1 VSDLWGDAPTV
12 VVVRTRR
19 CSVCGA
25 KYPADFLVCPKD
37 ATSLEAAEGAND
49 DPLIGEV
56 LAGTF
61 RIVELLGAGG
71 MGRVYEAEHVR
82 LPRRFA
88 VKVMHESLV
97 ALTEAMA
104 RFEREAQAAARI
116 ASEHVVE
123 VVDVIRTRDGL
134 PCLVAEL
141 LEGEDLSSLCE
152 RMGRLPAGTAI
163 TIGRQICRGLA
174 AAHAVGVVHRDL
186 KPSNVF
192 LVRRADEQIH
202 IKLLDFGVAKVS
214 DARDL
219 TRTGAVVGTPAY
231 MAPEQARGSANVDLR
246 ADVYGVGAV
255 LYRLLTG
262 SSPFPDDDPATTIG
276 RVLSE
281 DPKRPRELDR
291 TIPEGVELL
300 IQRAMARSPADR
312 PATAMELERELAVF
326 DSRAQIDAPKLAME
340 VHTGSGFVAHLD
352 PKAIA
357 RSGPPPAVESMRRAS
372 RARPAAFGLAIAVG
386 LVAGAAVFV
395 IAAAVL
401 LLVAHRPA
409 LTDTE
414 KLLLGVISG
423 ACVLFATIGSLRAL
437 ISRWRSAWAV
447 ERLASGLR
455 LAIFALLSV
464 TGALAIGWR
473 GYRLVGEPLPASW
486 LPYIDIGLVAFPTLL
501 GASVFLLALSKARSH
516 D

>member
-1 VSDLWGDAPTV
+1 VSDLWGEAPTV
-12 VVVRTRR
+12 VAVRTRR

-37 ATSLEAAEGAND
+37 ATSLDPAEGAND

-61 RIVELLGAGG
+61 KIVELLGEGG

-141 LEGEDLSSLCE
+141 LEGEDLSSLCT
-152 RMGRLPAGTAI
+152 RLGRLPVGTAI

-192 LVRRADEQIH
+192 LVRRADEQVH
-202 IKLLDFGVAKVS
+202 IKLLDFGVAKVA

-219 TRTGAVVGTPAY
+219 TRTGAVVGTPSY
-231 MAPEQARGSANVDLR
+231 MAPEQARGSANVDVR
-246 ADVYGVGAV
+246 ADIYGVGAV

-262 SSPFPDDDPATTIG
+262 SAPFPDDDPATTIG
-276 RVLSE
+276 KVLTE
-281 DPKRPRELDR
+281 DPKRPRELER
-291 TIPEGVELL
+291 SIPEGVELL

-312 PATAMELERELAVF
+312 PTTALELERELAVF
-326 DSRAQIDAPKLAME
+326 DARTVIDAPKLAME

-352 PKAIA
+352 PKLIA
-357 RSGPPPAVESMRRAS
+357 RSGPPPSEESMRRAS

-401 LLVAHRPA
+401 MLVAHRST
-409 LTDTE
+409 LTETE

-423 ACVLFATIGSLRAL
+423 ACVLFATVGSLRAL
-437 ISRWRSAWAV
+437 VSRWRSAWAV
-447 ERLASGLR
+447 ERLARGLR
-455 LAIFALLSV
+455 MALGSLLSV

-473 GYRLVGEPLPASW
+473 GYRLVGEPLPVSW
-486 LPYIDIGLVAFPTLL
+486 LPFIDIALVALPTLL
-501 GASVFLLALSKARSH
+501 GAAVFILALRKAKSH
-516 D
+516 S